1 MCNDLK
7 KIAMKQLNLTLLFL
21 IINFGG
27 LAIGSWLMNNGPLTE
42 WYTNLNQAPWSPPGF
57 VFGIAWTIIMI
68 CFSIYLGRLFIKA
81 YRPKLIVIFSIQFIL
96 NVSWNYIFFNQHL
109 VLFGL
114 ITIILLTALICY
126 YFFQLSEK
134 IRHYKFLLLPYII
147 WLCIATSLNLYILI
161 HN

>member
-1 MCNDLK
+1 
-7 KIAMKQLNLTLLFL
+7 MKQLKLTVLFL

-42 WYTNLNQAPWSPPGF
+42 WYISLNQAPWSPPGF

-68 CFSIYLGRLFIKA
+68 CFSIYLGRLFIKS
-81 YRPKLIVIFSIQFIL
+81 YTPKLIVIFSIQFIL

-109 VLFGL
+109 ILFGL

-126 YFFQLSEK
+126 YFFELSQK